1 MRLIAKR
8 CTTTLVTL
16 PTEWESPVG
25 GRGFAQQESQL
36 VFGQQELTQAK
47 VSRTTNN
54 NISQETLV
62 YELSVITNN
71 QGMRQLF
78 LTVHVKG
85 PSCL

>member
-1 MRLIAKR
+1 MGMLRRMRLIAKR

-47 VSRTTNN
+47 VSQPTVEPLTI
-54 NISQETLV
+54 ISHKKLWFMSSQ
-62 YELSVITNN
+62 
-71 QGMRQLF
+71 
-78 LTVHVKG
+78 
-85 PSCL
+85 